1 MMTRTTVAA
10 AALCALAAVASVPVG
25 AQAPAKAAAAP
36 TFNKEVA
43 PILYKNCT
51 NCHRP
56 GEIAPMS
63 LLTYKDARPWVKSIA
78 TQVSKGAMPPWHA
91 DPKYG
96 EFLNDRRL
104 TDADRA
110 TLVAWANGGAP
121 EGQPSD
127 LPTAPTYESGW
138 TIGTPDAIFS
148 MNEDYPIPASGEIPY
163 QFIEIETKLTED
175 KWVQA
180 FEVKAGDHKALHHVI
195 VYARPPA
202 APAQPRP

>member
-63 LLTYKDARPWVKSIA
+63 LLTFKDARPWAKSIA

-91 DPKYG
+91 DPLHG

-104 TDADRA
+104 SDADKNII
-110 TLVAWANGGAP
+110 VKWASAGAP
-121 EGQPSD
+121 EGNPADQP
-127 LPTAPTYESGW
+127 A
-138 TIGTPDAIFS
+138 
-148 MNEDYPIPASGEIPY
+148 
-163 QFIEIETKLTED
+163 
-175 KWVQA
+175 
-180 FEVKAGDHKALHHVI
+180 
-195 VYARPPA
+195 
-202 APAQPRP
+202 